1 MALNNEYLAE
11 VKATPASLFFLFISV
26 QVTTAMQSPR
36 RLSESVASI
45 LATDSVLSARLVIDS
60 SGIDSE
66 SGIDSVLSGFRIGID
81 SAPPFSPW
89 NRSRIQLL

>member
-1 MALNNEYLAE
+1 MVPIAQEGVSY
-11 VKATPASLFFLFISV
+11 VST
-26 QVTTAMQSPR
+26 
-36 RLSESVASI
+36 
-45 LATDSVLSARLVIDS
+45 RLVIDS